1 MVNKKNIV
9 LLQESYINKI
19 LWSKKNKSKTQKKG
33 WSALANWLI
42 DVSKYLMTGV
52 ILSSV
57 FKDIEN
63 KFMLYTVGLIFSI
76 AILIVGILIKNK
88 EE

>member
-1 MVNKKNIV
+1 MVKKT
-9 LLQESYINKI
+9 
-19 LWSKKNKSKTQKKG
+19 KTQKKG
-33 WSALANWLI
+33 WSAFANWLI

-57 FKDIEN
+57 FKDIED
-63 KFMLYTVGLIFSI
+63 KFFLYSIGLIFSI
-76 AILIVGILIKNK
+76 AILILGILIKNK

>member
-1 MVNKKNIV
+1 MVKKT
-9 LLQESYINKI
+9 
-19 LWSKKNKSKTQKKG
+19 KSKTHKKG
-33 WSALANWLI
+33 WAALANWLI

-63 KFMLYTVGLIFSI
+63 KFMLYSVGLIFSI
-76 AILIVGILIKNK
+76 AILIIGILIKNK